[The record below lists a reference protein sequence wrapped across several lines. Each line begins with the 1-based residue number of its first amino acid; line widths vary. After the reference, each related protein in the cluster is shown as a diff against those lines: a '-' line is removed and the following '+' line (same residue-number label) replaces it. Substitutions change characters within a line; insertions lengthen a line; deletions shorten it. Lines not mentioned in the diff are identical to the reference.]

1 MIRTASFR
9 QPARNGSAPGD
20 ARWYV
25 RRGGAPLAIAAALAL
40 APMLAG
46 ADAPT
51 DESAQ
56 LPQAE
61 FIEFLEYLGSWD
73 GQEDQWQQFLGDSDE
88 LTAAE
93 VLVVGEPSAET
104 ASTNVP

>member
-1 MIRTASFR
+1 
-9 QPARNGSAPGD
+9 
-20 ARWYV
+20 
-25 RRGGAPLAIAAALAL
+25 
-40 APMLAG
+40 MLAG

-51 DESAQ
+51 DGQSAQ

-93 VLVVGEPSAET
+93 VLGAGEASAET